1 MSLSAI
7 KRACR
12 PYKNLILEIA
22 SDSECFEVILKDGY
36 ISTTYGETMWVFGRD
51 NLAPDQMSV
60 SDMIDE
66 LELWLDCVESQ

>member
-36 ISTTYGETMWVFGRD
+36 ISTAYSETMWVFGRD

>member
-1 MSLSAI
+1 MSLTAI

-22 SDSECFEVILKDGY
+22 GDSECFEVILKDGY
-36 ISTTYGETMWVFGRD
+36 VSTTYGETMWVFGRD
-51 NLAPDQMSV
+51 NLAPGQMSA

-66 LELWLDCVESQ
+66 LELWLGDVEQQ

>member
-1 MSLSAI
+1 MSLTAI

-22 SDSECFEVILKDGY
+22 SDSECFEVILRDGY

-51 NLAPDQMSV
+51 NLAPGQMSV

-66 LELWLDCVESQ
+66 LELWLDDVEQQ

>member
-7 KRACR
+7 KRATR

-51 NLAPDQMSV
+51 NLAPGQMSV
-60 SDMIDE
+60 SDMVDE
-66 LELWLDCVESQ
+66 LELWLGDVEQQ

>member
-12 PYKNLILEIA
+12 PYKNQILEIA

-36 ISTTYGETMWVFGRD
+36 ISEQYAETMWVFGRH
-51 NLAPDQMSV
+51 NLEPGQMSV

-66 LELWLDCVESQ
+66 LELWLDCVVKQ